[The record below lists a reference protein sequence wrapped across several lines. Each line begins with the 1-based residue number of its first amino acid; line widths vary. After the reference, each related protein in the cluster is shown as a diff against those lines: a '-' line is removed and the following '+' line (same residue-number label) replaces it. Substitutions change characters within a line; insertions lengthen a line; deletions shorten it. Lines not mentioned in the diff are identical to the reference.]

1 MSNLNNDEN
10 AYRWV
15 KNERIYT
22 LENSEGKVLR
32 AAEDRTCDG
41 NFITDS
47 ILEDLAA
54 ECFEDL
60 EGK

>member
-1 MSNLNNDEN
+1 MSNLNREN

-15 KNERIYT
+15 KNERIYI
-22 LENSEGKVLR
+22 LVNSKGKVLHT
-32 AAEDRTCDG
+32 AEDRTCDG

-54 ECFEDL
+54 ECFED
-60 EGK
+60 

>member
-1 MSNLNNDEN
+1 MLNLNNIEN
-10 AYRWV
+10 DYRWV
-15 KNERIYT
+15 KNGRMYT
-22 LENSEGKVLR
+22 LENSEGKVHHT
-32 AAEDRTCDG
+32 AEDRTCNG

-54 ECFEDL
+54 ECFEEL

>member
-1 MSNLNNDEN
+1 MPNLNNDEN
-10 AYRWV
+10 AYSWV
-15 KNERIYT
+15 KNGRIYT

-32 AAEDRTCDG
+32 TAEDRTCDG

-54 ECFEDL
+54 ECFEEL

>member
-1 MSNLNNDEN
+1 MLNLNHEN

-22 LENSEGKVLR
+22 LENLEGKVLR
-32 AAEDRTCDG
+32 TAEDRTCSG

-54 ECFEDL
+54 ECFEEL